1 MHILNS
7 FRYTL
12 VFLLFWAS
20 SVAIAQINTEQV
32 LRIGQNALY
41 FEDYV
46 LSIQYFN
53 QVVAAKPYLAEPYFY
68 RAVAKLDLEDFQ
80 GAEQDATFCIER
92 NPFIIDAYQV
102 RAIARQN
109 QKKFQLAIAD
119 YDKGLELNPANRSF
133 VFNKGICLLELKQY
147 HAADSALNIARRID
161 PKNDRVFLAKAQI
174 DLAAGDTTLALAHI
188 DSSLVISK
196 SSEMA
201 YGMRADIHI
210 KHRATYPDA
219 VADLDSLIKFQPRN
233 ASNFINRAYL
243 KYEIDDYTGAMSD
256 YDYAI
261 GLEPDNVT
269 AIYDRAQLSAEVGED
284 QKAIAD
290 FSKVL
295 KLEPA
300 NFLALYNRAQLYMR
314 TRQFRKAVA
323 DYDRILHKY
332 PRFESGYMA
341 RAEAKRL
348 AGDLKGSERDNETAV
363 AIFKQKGIRVSTYD
377 PVKAEVRMAEKKI
390 RQEQKAAQAKMDQPE
405 TSDDIIKKFNNIL
418 TVKSDNSFK
427 PEYDNRTRGHIQNAN
442 FDIDPEP
449 MFALSYYSYVNKLN
463 GKTNYMKEVTEVNDS
478 HLLPMLLTLT
488 CDNVKIDSSEVAKRF
503 ASIDYYNGLL
513 ATSKPRSIDY
523 LARALDYMMV
533 KNPEAALLDVDRA
546 IKSSPKFVLAYF
558 LRANAHYLQYLLESK
573 GEGRA
578 PDARPSS
585 AAEHQAAA
593 MLHRREAGS
602 RLDDLIADLNQVLA
616 LSPKNV
622 YAIYNKGNAYMLQG
636 KYTEAV
642 SCYTQAIGIKPD
654 FGEAYYNRGL
664 VYMRLGNRP
673 SGVNDLSKA
682 GELGILPSYT
692 VLKRM
697 ND

>member
-174 DLAAGDTTLALAHI
+174 DLAAGDTALALAHI

-427 PEYDNRTRGHIQNAN
+427 PEYDNRTRG
-442 FDIDPEP
+442 
-449 MFALSYYSYVNKLN
+449 YYSYVNKLN
-463 GKTNYMKEVTEVNDS
+463 GKTNYMKEVTEVNDT

-578 PDARPSS
+578 PDARPAS

-664 VYMRLGNRP
+664 GYMRLGNRP

>member
-1 MHILNS
+1 
-7 FRYTL
+7 
-12 VFLLFWAS
+12 
-20 SVAIAQINTEQV
+20 
-32 LRIGQNALY
+32 
-41 FEDYV
+41 
-46 LSIQYFN
+46 
-53 QVVAAKPYLAEPYFY
+53 
-68 RAVAKLDLEDFQ
+68 
-80 GAEQDATFCIER
+80 
-92 NPFIIDAYQV
+92 
-102 RAIARQN
+102 
-109 QKKFQLAIAD
+109 
-119 YDKGLELNPANRSF
+119 
-133 VFNKGICLLELKQY
+133 
-147 HAADSALNIARRID
+147 
-161 PKNDRVFLAKAQI
+161 
-174 DLAAGDTTLALAHI
+174 
-188 DSSLVISK
+188 
-196 SSEMA
+196 
-201 YGMRADIHI
+201 
-210 KHRATYPDA
+210 
-219 VADLDSLIKFQPRN
+219 
-233 ASNFINRAYL
+233 
-243 KYEIDDYTGAMSD
+243 
-256 YDYAI
+256 
-261 GLEPDNVT
+261 
-269 AIYDRAQLSAEVGED
+269 
-284 QKAIAD
+284 
-290 FSKVL
+290 
-295 KLEPA
+295 
-300 NFLALYNRAQLYMR
+300 
-314 TRQFRKAVA
+314 
-323 DYDRILHKY
+323 
-332 PRFESGYMA
+332 
-341 RAEAKRL
+341 
-348 AGDLKGSERDNETAV
+348 
-363 AIFKQKGIRVSTYD
+363 
-377 PVKAEVRMAEKKI
+377 
-390 RQEQKAAQAKMDQPE
+390 MDQPE

-463 GKTNYMKEVTEVNDS
+463 GKTNYMKEVTEVNDT

-488 CDNVKIDSSEVAKRF
+488 CDNVKIDSNEVAKRF

-578 PDARPSS
+578 PDARPAS